1 MSCCGEKKS
10 CGDAGTGSLSLS
22 ADQLREA
29 VRDHYAEI
37 VTNENKKSPACGN
50 SCFGPSSDPE
60 YAAKLGYT
68 PEELSNVPDGANLGL
83 GCGNPVIFAKL
94 NLGETV
100 VDLGSGA
107 GFDAFIAARKVGSSG
122 RVIGVDMTPQMIS
135 KARQNAT
142 TNGSKNVEFRLGE
155 IEHLPIPDSTAN
167 VIISNCV
174 INLVPES
181 GKAQVFR
188 DSFRILKPGGRIC
201 ISDVVTS
208 VELPEVMRADLAK
221 YAGCLN
227 GATLMANLE
236 GYLKDAGF
244 TEIRIT
250 PKDES
255 KEFIKTW
262 APDYSVAD
270 LIISALIEA
279 KKPE

>member
-1 MSCCGEKKS
+1 MFF
-10 CGDAGTGSLSLS
+10 T
-22 ADQLREA
+22 
-29 VRDHYAEI
+29 
-37 VTNENKKSPACGN
+37 PA
-50 SCFGPSSDPE
+50 
-60 YAAKLGYT
+60 
-68 PEELSNVPDGANLGL
+68 
-83 GCGNPVIFAKL
+83 
-94 NLGETV
+94 
-100 VDLGSGA
+100 
-107 GFDAFIAARKVGSSG
+107 
-122 RVIGVDMTPQMIS
+122 
-135 KARQNAT
+135 
-142 TNGSKNVEFRLGE
+142 GE